1 MFYRILAAMPLVLA
15 GCAEPMPLTA
25 PASMGL
31 EVANLSGQSGQSSAE
46 ALFSGYEPRSVVTPG
61 AWGDAE

>member
-1 MFYRILAAMPLVLA
+1 MSYKLLTALPLVLA
-15 GCAEPMPLTA
+15 GCAEPMPLA
-25 PASMGL
+25 VPASIGL
-31 EVANLSGQSGQSSAE
+31 EAANLSSTSGQSPAV

>member
-1 MFYRILAAMPLVLA
+1 MSYKLLAALPLVLP
-15 GCAEPMPLTA
+15 GCAEPKQLAA

-31 EVANLSGQSGQSSAE
+31 EAANLSGPSGQSSAV